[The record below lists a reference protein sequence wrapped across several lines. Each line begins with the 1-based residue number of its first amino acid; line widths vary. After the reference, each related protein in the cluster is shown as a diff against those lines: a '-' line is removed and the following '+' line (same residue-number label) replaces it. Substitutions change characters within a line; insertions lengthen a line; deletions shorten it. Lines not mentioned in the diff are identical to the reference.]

1 MSLAGSAPLKISER
15 PTFFFAWSWVDA
27 LFASLMVG
35 IGESYFAAFA
45 LSKGFSEVSAGLLT
59 TLPLVL
65 GAFVPLAFVHWVS
78 LVRSLKKWVVWSAGF
93 QAVSL
98 LGLVLASMLPEPP
111 LVLVFSLATLY
122 FAGGFMVAPAWNF
135 WMGSLIEGSEVSS
148 FFAQRLRL
156 TQLGLFLGLLFG
168 GVLLHH
174 PPEFMKNVSVMPVFG
189 VLFILAF
196 VFRLASMISL
206 IAQKDSS
213 EMTYPESFNL
223 SQSVKLLLSRSGAL
237 SFFVFL
243 FVFYMVIFVTSP
255 FVNPFFLVELKFDYQ
270 KYMIALV
277 ALMVGKAMSLP
288 WGARWIQRFGTK
300 RIFLIGALGI
310 SPLPALWAFERS
322 FEFAL
327 LLQWVSGI
335 FWALF
340 ELSFSVIFFS
350 HLKAKE
356 KIPFLSL
363 HQFFNSAAILCG
375 SLIGAYILHT
385 MPDRTM
391 GYGRMF
397 IFGSCL
403 RLTVVGF
410 FIWYVRK
417 QKKFFQDS

>member
-1 MSLAGSAPLKISER
+1 MARYFL
-15 PTFFFAWSWVDA
+15 AWSWVDA

-45 LSKGFSEVSAGLLT
+45 LSKGFSAVSAGLLT

-65 GAFVPLAFVHWVS
+65 GAVVPLFFVHWVS
-78 LVRSLKKWVVWSAGF
+78 QVRSLKKWVVWSAGF

-98 LGLVLASMLPEPP
+98 IGLVLASALPEPP
-111 LVLVFSLATLY
+111 QILVFTLATLY
-122 FAGGFMVAPAWNF
+122 FAGGFMVAPPWNF
-135 WMGSLIEGSEVSS
+135 WMGTLVEDKEVSG

-156 TQLGLFLGLLFG
+156 TQLGLFSGLLLG

-174 PPEFMKNVSVMPVFG
+174 PPEFLQEASLLPVFG
-189 VLFILAF
+189 VLFLAAF
-196 VFRLASMISL
+196 VFRLIS
-206 IAQKDSS
+206 
-213 EMTYPESFNL
+213 
-223 SQSVKLLLSRSGAL
+223 VGAL
-237 SFFVFL
+237 SAQKETRQMAFPQSYNLLQSLDLLMRRPGALKFFIFL
-243 FVFYMVIFVTSP
+243 FVFYVVIFITSP

-300 RIFLIGALGI
+300 KIFFVGALGI

-327 LLQWVSGI
+327 LLQWVSGV

-356 KIPFLSL
+356 KMPFLSL

-375 SLIGAYILHT
+375 SLIGALILHS
-385 MPDRTM
+385 MPDHSR
-391 GYGRMF
+391 GYDLMF
-397 IFGSCL
+397 ILGSVL
-403 RLTVVGF
+403 RVCVVLIF
-410 FIWYVRK
+410 AWWVRH
-417 QKKFFQDS
+417 QERFLQED